1 MIDVMT
7 PGLCAK
13 TASVHSFHC
22 GSVPEI
28 IDPGVTGH
36 TISTMDKAIRM
47 LAQVLTL
54 DCRTVRQRF
63 EQRFSGGPHGQRLR
77 SGVPFVAQTAVAHG
91 ARGCHVEARSRTWK
105 KA

>member
-1 MIDVMT
+1 LIRV
-7 PGLCAK
+7 K
-13 TASVHSFHC
+13 
-22 GSVPEI
+22 
-28 IDPGVTGH
+28 TGH

-47 LAQVLTL
+47 LPQVLTL